1 MDYEL
6 LEYLKVEELKNYLKI
21 SGLKVTGT
29 KKELVVRVFV
39 TSENG
44 VQPVKVVVE
53 TESALI
59 TDYKNKLKIEDFPI
73 PDPF

>member
-44 VQPVKVVVE
+44 VRPVKVVVE